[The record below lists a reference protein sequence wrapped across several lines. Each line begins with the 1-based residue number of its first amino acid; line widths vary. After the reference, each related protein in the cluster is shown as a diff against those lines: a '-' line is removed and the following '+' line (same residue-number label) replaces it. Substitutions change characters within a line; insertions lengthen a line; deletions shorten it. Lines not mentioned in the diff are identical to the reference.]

1 MFSLYFSLPLLSL
14 FLFFIF
20 IRLFSFKILALD
32 ETCISFYCYL
42 NKTAPKF
49 RASKSISFLLTL
61 GAWVV
66 PLLVLPG
73 SLLWLYSADKLAGC
87 WDGWGGR
94 GGQDI
99 RPVPP
104 YSLSSW
110 VSSEHGSFRVTFQE
124 NESGSCKAREI

>member
-1 MFSLYFSLPLLSL
+1 MYQFLLL
-14 FLFFIF
+14 T
-20 IRLFSFKILALD
+20 K
-32 ETCISFYCYL
+32 
-42 NKTAPKF
+42 KTAPKF

-61 GAWVV
+61 VAWVV
-66 PLLVLPG
+66 SLLVLPG
-73 SLLWLYSADKLAGC
+73 SLLWLHSADKLAGC

-104 YSLSSW
+104 SSLSSW